1 MNESFD
7 FNKVRDNKPSIA
19 GVIKN
24 SAISLIEENV
34 LPLFNNLRPDYKE
47 RYKFIP
53 EHRFI
58 GNKCELLYQNE
69 VIIDFTFGY
78 DFIEEMNVYDTTRLT
93 VVGYNGYIQD
103 VSVIFYVVRQIPMPI
118 NRLNFCYDSSKYPAY
133 KFEGDIAHDEMRDL
147 TRIMEDYTDSLPE
160 HITFNSKYIDLHNL
174 RFENENAIKKF
185 LYKIRKDNG
194 EQKYEI
200 KQCIFITET
209 PPEFRGLLNTPRS
222 KGITSKLIRKYI
234 KAPINTLLEGFDFDT
249 INKEKPKL
257 NIFEKFYKI
266 LETPVNKLSKD
277 DRIFI
282 KSMKDNMP
290 IYKVNSKKELKT
302 IISRATKLFGNKC
315 DLNWIDVSS
324 ITDMSNIFAGSSLDK
339 KYNKFNGDISQWDVS
354 NVTDMRGMFRASM
367 FNGDISQWDV
377 SNVTNMSC
385 MFDNSVFNQD
395 ISQWNVSNVTNM
407 CAMFGYSVF
416 NQDISQWDVSN
427 VTNMFDMFEY
437 SEFNGDISNWDVR
450 NVKDMYSM
458 FAHSNFNGDISNW
471 NINNDTD
478 KRYMFDKCK
487 IKNIYKPKK
496 KKKVEEGFDF
506 GSIDKK
512 KIIPSLSMKDKVLL
526 FDNFLKDLYDKH
538 VLTGMQYG
546 NKYFSDAWSKAKL
559 DQEFN
564 GTYYKCEADGDH
576 LNVELN
582 YMNLYFQSPEDYN
595 QFCEDIK
602 IFKNIRINGQL
613 SIYMKTLSLRM
624 QRLENFGELG
634 KTITFVKEL
643 DINNFILHDFEGMP
657 EVKSFKANNSTIFTF
672 NGFKY
677 KDAVKDIELYYKPG
691 QHCVID
697 WTGFPKKLYGIFSYK
712 LNIDSDSL
720 AAYTMA
726 FERQLTTLS
735 GFPDDFMYIS
745 DPENVMHVG
754 QPNFVDI
761 NMEKWQRDK
770 IKLHI
775 MDLLLQSFP
784 NKQKRDK
791 LYKRL
796 TKIYRYR

>member
-58 GNKCELLYQNE
+58 GNKCELLYQNK

-78 DFIEEMNVYDTTRLT
+78 DYIEEMNVYDTTRLT

-103 VSVIFYVVRQIPMPI
+103 VSVIFYVVRQIPIPI
-118 NRLNFCYDSSKYPAY
+118 NTLNFCYDSSKYPAY

-222 KGITSKLIRKYI
+222 KGTTSKLIRKYI
-234 KAPINTLLEGFDFDT
+234 KAPVNTLLEGFDFD
-249 INKEKPKL
+249 
-257 NIFEKFYKI
+257 
-266 LETPVNKLSKD
+266 
-277 DRIFI
+277 
-282 KSMKDNMP
+282 
-290 IYKVNSKKELKT
+290 
-302 IISRATKLFGNKC
+302 
-315 DLNWIDVSS
+315 
-324 ITDMSNIFAGSSLDK
+324 
-339 KYNKFNGDISQWDVS
+339 
-354 NVTDMRGMFRASM
+354 
-367 FNGDISQWDV
+367 
-377 SNVTNMSC
+377 
-385 MFDNSVFNQD
+385 
-395 ISQWNVSNVTNM
+395 
-407 CAMFGYSVF
+407 
-416 NQDISQWDVSN
+416 
-427 VTNMFDMFEY
+427 
-437 SEFNGDISNWDVR
+437 
-450 NVKDMYSM
+450 
-458 FAHSNFNGDISNW
+458 
-471 NINNDTD
+471 
-478 KRYMFDKCK
+478 
-487 IKNIYKPKK
+487 
-496 KKKVEEGFDF
+496 
-506 GSIDKK
+506 SIDKK
-512 KIIPSLSMKDKVLL
+512 KILPSLSMKDKVLL

-538 VLTGMQYG
+538 ILTGMQYG
-546 NKYFSDAWSKAKL
+546 NKYFSDAWSKAKT

-582 YMNLYFQSPEDYN
+582 YMNLYFQSPENYN

-602 IFKNIRINGQL
+602 IFKDIRINGQL

-643 DINNFILHDFEGMP
+643 DINNLILHDFEGMP

>member
-58 GNKCELLYQNE
+58 GNKCELLYQNK

-78 DFIEEMNVYDTTRLT
+78 DYIEEMNIYDTTRLT
-93 VVGYNGYIQD
+93 VVGFNGYIQD

-118 NRLNFCYDSSKYPAY
+118 NTLNFCYDSSKYPAY

-222 KGITSKLIRKYI
+222 KGTTSKLIRKYI
-234 KAPINTLLEGFDFDT
+234 KAPVNTLLESFNFDT

-257 NIFEKFYKI
+257 NIFSKI
-266 LETPVNKLSKD
+266 RKIIETPYDKLSEEDK
-277 DRIFI
+277 IFI

-290 IYKVNSKKELKT
+290 IYKVSSKEDLKI
-302 IISRATKLFGNKC
+302 IISHATKLFGNKC

-324 ITDMSNIFAGSSLDK
+324 ITDMSNLFAGSSFDK
-339 KYNKFNGDISQWDVS
+339 EYNIFNGDISKWDVS
-354 NVTDMRGMFRASM
+354 NVTDMSSMFRASM
-367 FNGDISQWDV
+367 FNGDISKWDV
-377 SNVTNMSC
+377 SNVTDME
-385 MFDNSVFNQD
+385 
-395 ISQWNVSNVTNM
+395 
-407 CAMFGYSVF
+407 AMFYDSV
-416 NQDISQWDVSN
+416 
-427 VTNMFDMFEY
+427 
-437 SEFNGDISNWDVR
+437 FNGDISNWDVSSVT
-450 NVKDMYSM
+450 NMYCM
-458 FAHSNFNGDISNW
+458 FNGADFNHDISNW
-471 NINNDTD
+471 NINNVTN
-478 KRYMFDKCK
+478 RLYMFDKCK

-496 KKKVEEGFDF
+496 KKKLEEGFDF
-506 GSIDKK
+506 DSIDKK
-512 KIIPSLSMKDKVLL
+512 KIMPSLSMKDKVLL

-546 NKYFSDAWSKAKL
+546 NKYFSDAWSKAKT

-602 IFKNIRINGQL
+602 IFKDIRINGQL

-643 DINNFILHDFEGMP
+643 DINNLILHDFEGMP

>member
-19 GVIKN
+19 GVIKKT
-24 SAISLIEENV
+24 AITLIEENV

-58 GNKCELLYQNE
+58 GNKCELLYQNK

-78 DFIEEMNVYDTTRLT
+78 DYIEEMNVYDTTRLT

-103 VSVIFYVVRQIPMPI
+103 VSVIFYVVRQIPIPI
-118 NRLNFCYDSSKYPAY
+118 NTLNFCYDSSKYPVY
-133 KFEGDIAHDEMRDL
+133 KFEGDIAHDEMREL

-160 HITFNSKYIDLHNL
+160 HITFNSKYIDLYNL

-209 PPEFRGLLNTPRS
+209 PPEFRGLPGISRS
-222 KGITSKLIRKYI
+222 KGTTSKLVRKYI
-234 KAPINTLLEGFDFDT
+234 KAPVNTLLESFDFD
-249 INKEKPKL
+249 
-257 NIFEKFYKI
+257 
-266 LETPVNKLSKD
+266 
-277 DRIFI
+277 
-282 KSMKDNMP
+282 
-290 IYKVNSKKELKT
+290 
-302 IISRATKLFGNKC
+302 
-315 DLNWIDVSS
+315 
-324 ITDMSNIFAGSSLDK
+324 
-339 KYNKFNGDISQWDVS
+339 
-354 NVTDMRGMFRASM
+354 
-367 FNGDISQWDV
+367 
-377 SNVTNMSC
+377 
-385 MFDNSVFNQD
+385 
-395 ISQWNVSNVTNM
+395 
-407 CAMFGYSVF
+407 
-416 NQDISQWDVSN
+416 
-427 VTNMFDMFEY
+427 
-437 SEFNGDISNWDVR
+437 
-450 NVKDMYSM
+450 
-458 FAHSNFNGDISNW
+458 
-471 NINNDTD
+471 
-478 KRYMFDKCK
+478 
-487 IKNIYKPKK
+487 
-496 KKKVEEGFDF
+496 
-506 GSIDKK
+506 SIDKK
-512 KIIPSLSMKDKVLL
+512 KILPSLSMKDKVLL

-546 NKYFSDAWSKAKL
+546 NKYFSDAWSKAKS

-595 QFCEDIK
+595 RFCEDIK
-602 IFKNIRINGQL
+602 IFKDIRINGQL

-643 DINNFILHDFEGMP
+643 DINNLILHDFAGMP
-657 EVKSFKANNSTIFTF
+657 VVESFKANKTTIFTF
-672 NGFKY
+672 NHFKY
-677 KDAVKDIELYYKPG
+677 NDSVKNIELYYKPG
-691 QHCVID
+691 QPCVID
-697 WTGFPKKLYGIFSYK
+697 WAGFPKKIYGLFSYT
-712 LNIDSDSL
+712 LDTDIDSTPGG
-720 AAYTMA
+720 YIIA
-726 FERQLTTLS
+726 FQKQLTTFK
-735 GFPDDFMYIS
+735 GFPEDFMFVTNPTNTMY
-745 DPENVMHVG
+745 VG
-754 QPNFVDI
+754 QPAFIDI
-761 NMEKWQRDK
+761 NMPKWVRDK
-770 IKLHI
+770 IKEHI
-775 MDLLLQSFP
+775 MDLLLQEFP

>member
-19 GVIKN
+19 GVIKKT
-24 SAISLIEENV
+24 AITLIEENV

-58 GNKCELLYQNE
+58 GNKCELLYQNK

-78 DFIEEMNVYDTTRLT
+78 DYIEEMNVYDTTRLT

-118 NRLNFCYDSSKYPAY
+118 NTLNFCYDSSKYPVY
-133 KFEGDIAHDEMRDL
+133 KFEGDIAYDEMRDL

-160 HITFNSKYIDLHNL
+160 HITFNSKYIDLYNL

-209 PPEFRGLLNTPRS
+209 PPEFRGLPGISRS
-222 KGITSKLIRKYI
+222 KGTTSKLVRKYI
-234 KAPINTLLEGFDFDT
+234 KAPINTLLEGFDFD
-249 INKEKPKL
+249 
-257 NIFEKFYKI
+257 
-266 LETPVNKLSKD
+266 
-277 DRIFI
+277 
-282 KSMKDNMP
+282 
-290 IYKVNSKKELKT
+290 
-302 IISRATKLFGNKC
+302 
-315 DLNWIDVSS
+315 
-324 ITDMSNIFAGSSLDK
+324 
-339 KYNKFNGDISQWDVS
+339 
-354 NVTDMRGMFRASM
+354 
-367 FNGDISQWDV
+367 
-377 SNVTNMSC
+377 
-385 MFDNSVFNQD
+385 
-395 ISQWNVSNVTNM
+395 
-407 CAMFGYSVF
+407 
-416 NQDISQWDVSN
+416 
-427 VTNMFDMFEY
+427 
-437 SEFNGDISNWDVR
+437 
-450 NVKDMYSM
+450 
-458 FAHSNFNGDISNW
+458 
-471 NINNDTD
+471 
-478 KRYMFDKCK
+478 
-487 IKNIYKPKK
+487 
-496 KKKVEEGFDF
+496 
-506 GSIDKK
+506 SIDKK
-512 KIIPSLSMKDKVLL
+512 KIMPSLSVKDKVLL
-526 FDNFLKDLYDKH
+526 FDNFLKDLYNKH

-546 NKYFSDAWSKAKL
+546 NKYFSDAWSKAKS

-576 LNVELN
+576 LNIELN

-595 QFCEDIK
+595 RFCEDIK
-602 IFKNIRINGQL
+602 IFKDIRINGQL

-643 DINNFILHDFEGMP
+643 DINNLILHDFAGMP
-657 EVKSFKANNSTIFTF
+657 VVESFQANTTTIFTF
-672 NGFKY
+672 NHFKY
-677 KDAVKDIELYYKPG
+677 NDSVKNIELYYKPG

-697 WTGFPKKLYGIFSYK
+697 WAGFPKKIYGLFSYT
-712 LNIDSDSL
+712 LDTDIDSTPGG
-720 AAYTMA
+720 YIIA
-726 FERQLTTLS
+726 FQKQLTTFN
-735 GFPDDFMYIS
+735 GFPEDFMFVTNPTNTMY
-745 DPENVMHVG
+745 VG
-754 QPNFVDI
+754 QPAFIDI
-761 NMEKWQRDK
+761 NMPKWVRDK
-770 IKLHI
+770 IKGHI
-775 MDLLLQSFP
+775 MHLLLQEFP

>member
-47 RYKFIP
+47 RYRFIP

-93 VVGYNGYIQD
+93 VVGYNDYIQD

-222 KGITSKLIRKYI
+222 KGTTSKLIRKYI
-234 KAPINTLLEGFDFDT
+234 KAPVNTLLEGFNFD
-249 INKEKPKL
+249 
-257 NIFEKFYKI
+257 
-266 LETPVNKLSKD
+266 
-277 DRIFI
+277 
-282 KSMKDNMP
+282 
-290 IYKVNSKKELKT
+290 
-302 IISRATKLFGNKC
+302 
-315 DLNWIDVSS
+315 
-324 ITDMSNIFAGSSLDK
+324 
-339 KYNKFNGDISQWDVS
+339 
-354 NVTDMRGMFRASM
+354 
-367 FNGDISQWDV
+367 
-377 SNVTNMSC
+377 
-385 MFDNSVFNQD
+385 
-395 ISQWNVSNVTNM
+395 
-407 CAMFGYSVF
+407 
-416 NQDISQWDVSN
+416 
-427 VTNMFDMFEY
+427 
-437 SEFNGDISNWDVR
+437 
-450 NVKDMYSM
+450 
-458 FAHSNFNGDISNW
+458 
-471 NINNDTD
+471 
-478 KRYMFDKCK
+478 
-487 IKNIYKPKK
+487 
-496 KKKVEEGFDF
+496 
-506 GSIDKK
+506 SIDKK
-512 KIIPSLSMKDKVLL
+512 KIMPSLSMKDKVLL

>member
-7 FNKVRDNKPSIA
+7 FNKVRDDKPSIA
-19 GVIKN
+19 GVIKKT
-24 SAISLIEENV
+24 AITLIEENV

-58 GNKCELLYQNE
+58 GNKCELLYQNK

-78 DFIEEMNVYDTTRLT
+78 DYIEEMNVYDTTRLT

-118 NRLNFCYDSSKYPAY
+118 NTLNFCYDSSKYPAY

-222 KGITSKLIRKYI
+222 KGTTSKLIRKYI
-234 KAPINTLLEGFDFDT
+234 KAPVNTLLEGFDFD
-249 INKEKPKL
+249 
-257 NIFEKFYKI
+257 
-266 LETPVNKLSKD
+266 
-277 DRIFI
+277 
-282 KSMKDNMP
+282 
-290 IYKVNSKKELKT
+290 
-302 IISRATKLFGNKC
+302 
-315 DLNWIDVSS
+315 
-324 ITDMSNIFAGSSLDK
+324 
-339 KYNKFNGDISQWDVS
+339 
-354 NVTDMRGMFRASM
+354 
-367 FNGDISQWDV
+367 
-377 SNVTNMSC
+377 
-385 MFDNSVFNQD
+385 
-395 ISQWNVSNVTNM
+395 
-407 CAMFGYSVF
+407 
-416 NQDISQWDVSN
+416 
-427 VTNMFDMFEY
+427 
-437 SEFNGDISNWDVR
+437 
-450 NVKDMYSM
+450 
-458 FAHSNFNGDISNW
+458 
-471 NINNDTD
+471 
-478 KRYMFDKCK
+478 
-487 IKNIYKPKK
+487 
-496 KKKVEEGFDF
+496 
-506 GSIDKK
+506 SIDKK
-512 KIIPSLSMKDKVLL
+512 KILPSLSMKDKVLL

-546 NKYFSDAWSKAKL
+546 NKYFSDAWSKAKS

-582 YMNLYFQSPEDYN
+582 YMNLYFQSPENYN

-602 IFKNIRINGQL
+602 IFKDIRINGQL

-643 DINNFILHDFEGMP
+643 DINNLILHDFEGMP

-720 AAYTMA
+720 AAYTIA

>member
-19 GVIKN
+19 GVIKKT
-24 SAISLIEENV
+24 AITLIEENV

-58 GNKCELLYQNE
+58 GNKCELLYQNK

-78 DFIEEMNVYDTTRLT
+78 DYIEEMNVYDTTRLT

-103 VSVIFYVVRQIPMPI
+103 VSVIFYVVRQIPIPI
-118 NRLNFCYDSSKYPAY
+118 NTLNFCYDSSKYPVY
-133 KFEGDIAHDEMRDL
+133 KFEGDIAYDEMRDL

-160 HITFNSKYIDLHNL
+160 HITFNSKYIDLYNL

-209 PPEFRGLLNTPRS
+209 PPEFRGLPGISRS
-222 KGITSKLIRKYI
+222 KGTTSKLVRKYI
-234 KAPINTLLEGFDFDT
+234 KAPINTLLEGFDFD
-249 INKEKPKL
+249 
-257 NIFEKFYKI
+257 
-266 LETPVNKLSKD
+266 
-277 DRIFI
+277 
-282 KSMKDNMP
+282 
-290 IYKVNSKKELKT
+290 
-302 IISRATKLFGNKC
+302 
-315 DLNWIDVSS
+315 
-324 ITDMSNIFAGSSLDK
+324 
-339 KYNKFNGDISQWDVS
+339 
-354 NVTDMRGMFRASM
+354 
-367 FNGDISQWDV
+367 
-377 SNVTNMSC
+377 
-385 MFDNSVFNQD
+385 
-395 ISQWNVSNVTNM
+395 
-407 CAMFGYSVF
+407 
-416 NQDISQWDVSN
+416 
-427 VTNMFDMFEY
+427 
-437 SEFNGDISNWDVR
+437 
-450 NVKDMYSM
+450 
-458 FAHSNFNGDISNW
+458 
-471 NINNDTD
+471 
-478 KRYMFDKCK
+478 
-487 IKNIYKPKK
+487 
-496 KKKVEEGFDF
+496 
-506 GSIDKK
+506 SIDKK
-512 KIIPSLSMKDKVLL
+512 KVMPSLSVKDKVLL
-526 FDNFLKDLYDKH
+526 FDNFLKDLYNKH

-546 NKYFSDAWSKAKL
+546 NKYFSDAWSKAKS

-595 QFCEDIK
+595 RFCEDIK
-602 IFKNIRINGQL
+602 IFKDIRINGQL

-643 DINNFILHDFEGMP
+643 DINNLILHDFAGMP
-657 EVKSFKANNSTIFTF
+657 VVESFKANKTTIFTF
-672 NGFKY
+672 NHFKY
-677 KDAVKDIELYYKPG
+677 NDSVKNIELYYKPG

-697 WTGFPKKLYGIFSYK
+697 WAGFPKKIYGLFSYT
-712 LNIDSDSL
+712 LDTDIDSTPGG
-720 AAYTMA
+720 YIIA
-726 FERQLTTLS
+726 FQKQLTTFK
-735 GFPDDFMYIS
+735 GFPEDFMFVTNPTNTMY
-745 DPENVMHVG
+745 VG
-754 QPNFVDI
+754 QPAFIDI
-761 NMEKWQRDK
+761 NMPKWVRDK
-770 IKLHI
+770 IKEHI
-775 MDLLLQSFP
+775 MDLLLQEFP

>member
-19 GVIKN
+19 GVIKKT
-24 SAISLIEENV
+24 AITLIEENV

-58 GNKCELLYQNE
+58 GNKCELLYQNK

-78 DFIEEMNVYDTTRLT
+78 DYIEEMNVYDTTRLT

-118 NRLNFCYDSSKYPAY
+118 NTLNFCYDSSKYPVY
-133 KFEGDIAHDEMRDL
+133 KFEGDIAYDEMRDI

-160 HITFNSKYIDLHNL
+160 HITFNSKYIDLYNL

-209 PPEFRGLLNTPRS
+209 PPEFRGLPGISRS
-222 KGITSKLIRKYI
+222 KGTTSKLVRKYI
-234 KAPINTLLEGFDFDT
+234 KAPINTLLEGFDFD
-249 INKEKPKL
+249 
-257 NIFEKFYKI
+257 
-266 LETPVNKLSKD
+266 
-277 DRIFI
+277 
-282 KSMKDNMP
+282 
-290 IYKVNSKKELKT
+290 
-302 IISRATKLFGNKC
+302 
-315 DLNWIDVSS
+315 
-324 ITDMSNIFAGSSLDK
+324 
-339 KYNKFNGDISQWDVS
+339 
-354 NVTDMRGMFRASM
+354 
-367 FNGDISQWDV
+367 
-377 SNVTNMSC
+377 
-385 MFDNSVFNQD
+385 
-395 ISQWNVSNVTNM
+395 
-407 CAMFGYSVF
+407 
-416 NQDISQWDVSN
+416 
-427 VTNMFDMFEY
+427 
-437 SEFNGDISNWDVR
+437 
-450 NVKDMYSM
+450 
-458 FAHSNFNGDISNW
+458 
-471 NINNDTD
+471 
-478 KRYMFDKCK
+478 
-487 IKNIYKPKK
+487 
-496 KKKVEEGFDF
+496 
-506 GSIDKK
+506 SIDKK
-512 KIIPSLSMKDKVLL
+512 KIMPSLSVKDKVLL
-526 FDNFLKDLYDKH
+526 FDNFLKDLYNKH

-546 NKYFSDAWSKAKL
+546 NKYFSDAWSKAKS

-576 LNVELN
+576 LNIELN

-595 QFCEDIK
+595 RFCEDIK
-602 IFKNIRINGQL
+602 IFKDIRINGQL

-643 DINNFILHDFEGMP
+643 DINNLILHDFAGMP
-657 EVKSFKANNSTIFTF
+657 VVESFKANKTTIFTF
-672 NGFKY
+672 NHFKY
-677 KDAVKDIELYYKPG
+677 NDSVKNIELYYKPG

-697 WTGFPKKLYGIFSYK
+697 WAGFPKKIYGLFSYT
-712 LNIDSDSL
+712 LDTDIDSTPGG
-720 AAYTMA
+720 YIIA
-726 FERQLTTLS
+726 FQKQLTTFN
-735 GFPDDFMYIS
+735 GFPEDFMFVTNPTNTMY
-745 DPENVMHVG
+745 VG
-754 QPNFVDI
+754 QPAFIDI
-761 NMEKWQRDK
+761 NMPKWVRDK
-770 IKLHI
+770 IKGHI
-775 MDLLLQSFP
+775 MHLLLQEFP

>member
-58 GNKCELLYQNE
+58 GNKCELLYQNK

-78 DFIEEMNVYDTTRLT
+78 DYIEEMNVYDTTRLT

-103 VSVIFYVVRQIPMPI
+103 VSVIVYVVRQIPIPI
-118 NRLNFCYDSSKYPAY
+118 NTLNFCYDSSKYPAY

-222 KGITSKLIRKYI
+222 KGTTSKLIRKYI
-234 KAPINTLLEGFDFDT
+234 KAPVNTLLEGFDFD
-249 INKEKPKL
+249 
-257 NIFEKFYKI
+257 
-266 LETPVNKLSKD
+266 
-277 DRIFI
+277 
-282 KSMKDNMP
+282 
-290 IYKVNSKKELKT
+290 
-302 IISRATKLFGNKC
+302 
-315 DLNWIDVSS
+315 
-324 ITDMSNIFAGSSLDK
+324 
-339 KYNKFNGDISQWDVS
+339 
-354 NVTDMRGMFRASM
+354 
-367 FNGDISQWDV
+367 
-377 SNVTNMSC
+377 
-385 MFDNSVFNQD
+385 
-395 ISQWNVSNVTNM
+395 
-407 CAMFGYSVF
+407 
-416 NQDISQWDVSN
+416 
-427 VTNMFDMFEY
+427 
-437 SEFNGDISNWDVR
+437 
-450 NVKDMYSM
+450 
-458 FAHSNFNGDISNW
+458 
-471 NINNDTD
+471 
-478 KRYMFDKCK
+478 
-487 IKNIYKPKK
+487 
-496 KKKVEEGFDF
+496 
-506 GSIDKK
+506 SIDKK
-512 KIIPSLSMKDKVLL
+512 KILPSLSMKDKVLL

-538 VLTGMQYG
+538 ILTGMQYG
-546 NKYFSDAWSKAKL
+546 NKYFSDAWSKAKT

-582 YMNLYFQSPEDYN
+582 YMNLYFQSPENYN

-602 IFKNIRINGQL
+602 IFKDIRINGQL

-643 DINNFILHDFEGMP
+643 DINNLILHDFEGMP

>member
-19 GVIKN
+19 GVIKKT
-24 SAISLIEENV
+24 AITLIEENV

-47 RYKFIP
+47 RYRFIP

-58 GNKCELLYQNE
+58 GNKCELLYQNK

-78 DFIEEMNVYDTTRLT
+78 DYIEEMNVYDTTRLT

-103 VSVIFYVVRQIPMPI
+103 VSVIFYVVRQIPMSI
-118 NRLNFCYDSSKYPAY
+118 KTLNFCYDSSKYPAY

-147 TRIMEDYTDSLPE
+147 TRIMEDYTDSFPE
-160 HITFNSKYIDLHNL
+160 HITFNSKYIDLYNL

-209 PPEFRGLLNTPRS
+209 PPEFRGLPGTSRS
-222 KGITSKLIRKYI
+222 KGTTSKLIRKYI
-234 KAPINTLLEGFDFDT
+234 KAPVNTLLESFDFD
-249 INKEKPKL
+249 
-257 NIFEKFYKI
+257 
-266 LETPVNKLSKD
+266 
-277 DRIFI
+277 
-282 KSMKDNMP
+282 
-290 IYKVNSKKELKT
+290 
-302 IISRATKLFGNKC
+302 
-315 DLNWIDVSS
+315 
-324 ITDMSNIFAGSSLDK
+324 
-339 KYNKFNGDISQWDVS
+339 
-354 NVTDMRGMFRASM
+354 
-367 FNGDISQWDV
+367 
-377 SNVTNMSC
+377 
-385 MFDNSVFNQD
+385 
-395 ISQWNVSNVTNM
+395 
-407 CAMFGYSVF
+407 
-416 NQDISQWDVSN
+416 
-427 VTNMFDMFEY
+427 
-437 SEFNGDISNWDVR
+437 
-450 NVKDMYSM
+450 
-458 FAHSNFNGDISNW
+458 
-471 NINNDTD
+471 
-478 KRYMFDKCK
+478 
-487 IKNIYKPKK
+487 
-496 KKKVEEGFDF
+496 
-506 GSIDKK
+506 SIDKK
-512 KIIPSLSMKDKVLL
+512 KILPSLSMKDKVLL

-546 NKYFSDAWSKAKL
+546 NKYFSDAWSKAKS

-602 IFKNIRINGQL
+602 IFKDIRIDGQL

-643 DINNFILHDFEGMP
+643 DINNLILHDFEGMP
-657 EVKSFKANNSTIFTF
+657 EVESFKANRTTIFTF
-672 NGFKY
+672 NHFKY
-677 KDAVKDIELYYKPG
+677 NDSVNNIELYYKPG

-697 WTGFPKKLYGIFSYK
+697 WTGFPKKIYGLFSYT
-712 LNIDSDSL
+712 LDTDIDSTSSS
-720 AAYTMA
+720 YIIA
-726 FERQLTTLS
+726 FQKHLTTFK
-735 GFPDDFMYIS
+735 GFPEDFMFVTNPTDI
-745 DPENVMHVG
+745 MKVG
-754 QPNFVDI
+754 QPNFIDI
-761 NMEKWQRDK
+761 NMPKWERDK
-770 IKLHI
+770 IKEHI
-775 MDLLLQSFP
+775 MDLLLQEFP

>member
-19 GVIKN
+19 GVIKKT
-24 SAISLIEENV
+24 AITLIEENV

-58 GNKCELLYQNE
+58 GNKCELLYQNK

-78 DFIEEMNVYDTTRLT
+78 DYIEEMNVYDTTRLT

-103 VSVIFYVVRQIPMPI
+103 VSVIFYVVRQIPIPI
-118 NRLNFCYDSSKYPAY
+118 NTLNFCYDSSKYPVY
-133 KFEGDIAHDEMRDL
+133 KFEGDIAHDEMREL

-160 HITFNSKYIDLHNL
+160 HITFNSKYIDLYNL

-209 PPEFRGLLNTPRS
+209 PPEFRGLPGISRS
-222 KGITSKLIRKYI
+222 KGTTSKLVRKYI
-234 KAPINTLLEGFDFDT
+234 KAPVNTLLESFDFD
-249 INKEKPKL
+249 
-257 NIFEKFYKI
+257 
-266 LETPVNKLSKD
+266 
-277 DRIFI
+277 
-282 KSMKDNMP
+282 
-290 IYKVNSKKELKT
+290 
-302 IISRATKLFGNKC
+302 
-315 DLNWIDVSS
+315 
-324 ITDMSNIFAGSSLDK
+324 
-339 KYNKFNGDISQWDVS
+339 
-354 NVTDMRGMFRASM
+354 
-367 FNGDISQWDV
+367 
-377 SNVTNMSC
+377 
-385 MFDNSVFNQD
+385 
-395 ISQWNVSNVTNM
+395 
-407 CAMFGYSVF
+407 
-416 NQDISQWDVSN
+416 
-427 VTNMFDMFEY
+427 
-437 SEFNGDISNWDVR
+437 
-450 NVKDMYSM
+450 
-458 FAHSNFNGDISNW
+458 
-471 NINNDTD
+471 
-478 KRYMFDKCK
+478 
-487 IKNIYKPKK
+487 
-496 KKKVEEGFDF
+496 
-506 GSIDKK
+506 SIDKK
-512 KIIPSLSMKDKVLL
+512 KILPSLSMKDKVLL

-546 NKYFSDAWSKAKL
+546 NKYFSDAWSKAKS

-595 QFCEDIK
+595 RFCEDIK
-602 IFKNIRINGQL
+602 IFKEIRINGQL

-643 DINNFILHDFEGMP
+643 DINNLILHDFAGMP
-657 EVKSFKANNSTIFTF
+657 VVESFKANKTTIFTF
-672 NGFKY
+672 NHFKY
-677 KDAVKDIELYYKPG
+677 NDSVKNIELYYKPG

-697 WTGFPKKLYGIFSYK
+697 WAGFPKKIYGLFSYT
-712 LNIDSDSL
+712 LDTDIDSTPGG
-720 AAYTMA
+720 YIIA
-726 FERQLTTLS
+726 FQKQLTTFK
-735 GFPDDFMYIS
+735 GFPEDFMFVTNPTNTMY
-745 DPENVMHVG
+745 VG
-754 QPNFVDI
+754 QPAFIDI
-761 NMEKWQRDK
+761 NMPKWVRDK
-770 IKLHI
+770 IKEHI
-775 MDLLLQSFP
+775 MDLLLQEFP